1 MTDTISIPFMELCM
15 NNDFHIK
22 ESIKDEDNDTN
33 DTNKST
39 KTNKSTVLEERNDD
53 NPNPNPN
60 PNPMHVYELVT
71 YDRIVLFLCISI
83 IVCLVVGLID
93 CLNTTHN
100 NVIVYGTIDTSMI
113 LIIVIY
119 YFINIIWYTIFTL
132 IHIFI
137 LSTRLCYSINK
148 MEYLECIVFNYKK
161 IYSNYLIKILFVSA
175 IIILQCMN
183 INYTISSIQLYYN
196 IIIIELVLSSILYV
210 CINKIINN
218 YDFIHRLNKIVYT
231 VAL

>member
-1 MTDTISIPFMELCM
+1 MTDNISIPFMELCM

-22 ESIKDEDNDTN
+22 ESIKDEDNDS
-33 DTNKST
+33 NKSANT
-39 KTNKSTVLEERNDD
+39 NKTNKATVLEERNDD
-53 NPNPNPN
+53 NPES
-60 PNPMHVYELVT
+60 MHVYELVT

-93 CLNTTHN
+93 CLNSTHN

-113 LIIVIY
+113 LIILIY
-119 YFINIIWYTIFTL
+119 YFINIIWYTIFTF

-175 IIILQCMN
+175 IIILQFIN
-183 INYTISSIQLYYN
+183 INYTNNSIQLYYN
-196 IIIIELVLSSILYV
+196 IIIIEVVLSSILYV
-210 CINKIINN
+210 CINKILNS
-218 YDFIHRLNKIVYT
+218 YDFIHLLNKMVYT